1 MEELFGDRL
10 QRYEAAAATAVDAEW
25 EHEAELADVELQRQE
40 RNQRQH
46 QDRTGGADGD
56 GVLACRAALQSD
68 DPHSP
73 QVDSSRPQVIGQARW
88 RAMVAQARHFFEHR
102 SGLPSAHP
110 LSSQVDCL
118 ATWNTQDLRTLLD
131 HGSAC

>member
-1 MEELFGDRL
+1 MAQTDCTPILG
-10 QRYEAAAATAVDAEW
+10 
-25 EHEAELADVELQRQE
+25 
-40 RNQRQH
+40 
-46 QDRTGGADGD
+46 RTLRFQIQW
-56 GVLACRAALQSD
+56 VLACRAALQSD